1 MNRCTA
7 TVCIATIL
15 GLAASLA
22 LAGGGKQLTLQ
33 DIFDS
38 TQFDGKRISNIQWHP
53 NSSRFN
59 YTRENQESGQSDIYE
74 QEVSTGAETV
84 IIAGADLKY
93 EGQSVGMSGY
103 SRSADGKSFLIRG
116 TQQQIWRHSR
126 QSPYYVYE
134 LATSALTGIAD
145 GNPRLR
151 YAQLSPDGR
160 SVGFV
165 RDHNLYV
172 QDLASGKTIAVTTD
186 GTENVLNGEF
196 DWVYEEE
203 FGLANAWRWSP
214 DGRKIAFWRLDQ
226 TRLKEFTLVNELS
239 VYNTTF
245 KLKYPKAG
253 EQNSIVRIGVA
264 DLESGKTTWVD
275 LGAEEDIY
283 IPRIYWTNSSK
294 TLAVMRLN
302 RLQNHLELL
311 MADSGSGQSHK
322 VIEDKNSTW
331 IDVDNSILF
340 LTKKDQIVWLS
351 ERSGYQH
358 AYLYD
363 YDGKL
368 LHPLTT
374 GDWEISSLLGAD
386 EAGKWLYFT
395 GKKDTPVE
403 QHVYRVKL
411 TGKNLQRIS
420 QRRGWHDGTF
430 SPNFK
435 YVVGNFSDIRTPTQ
449 TMLRKTDGKLIRF
462 LEKNEIPAL
471 WDYDLPYPEFTS
483 FQTSDG
489 VTLNA
494 YMIKPVD
501 FDPAGKYPVIVYGYG
516 GPGSQMVVNRWGTG
530 SRPYHYKQRILWQQM
545 LTQRGFIIFCL
556 DNRGTGGRGKAFEEL
571 VYGDVGK
578 WVVHD
583 HVEGAKYLQSLP
595 YVDAERIGFWGWS
608 GGGYLALMLMTQAAD
623 YFKVGIS
630 VAPVS
635 DFHFYDTIWT
645 ERYMGLPQENS
656 AGYAAAN
663 VLTYIDRLKG
673 KLMIVHGTGDD
684 NVHVQNTLT
693 VVNELQK
700 RGLPFDMMLYPN
712 KNHRISGGKTQLH
725 LFSKMTNYF
734 SDNL

>member
-1 MNRCTA
+1 MGA
-7 TVCIATIL
+7 I
-15 GLAASLA
+15 LA
-22 LAGGGKQLTLQ
+22 LASTLALASDKKQLTLE

-38 TQFDGKRISNIQWHP
+38 TQFDGKYVSNIQWHP
-53 NSSRFN
+53 NSAWFN
-59 YTRENQESGQSDIYE
+59 FTRENPGTGQLDIFE
-74 QEVSTGAETV
+74 QGVKKGNERVV
-84 IIAGADLKY
+84 VAGADLKY
-93 EGQSVGMSGY
+93 QGQPIGMSGY
-103 SRSADGKSFLIRG
+103 TRSADGKYFLIQG
-116 TQQQIWRHSR
+116 EQQQIWRHSR
-126 QSPYYVYE
+126 QSPYFLYE
-134 LATSALTGIAD
+134 IASGALTALAD
-145 GNPRLR
+145 GFPQLR
-151 YAQLSPDGR
+151 YAQLSPDGKR
-160 SVGFV
+160 VGFV
-165 RDHNLYV
+165 RDHNIYV
-172 QDLASGKTIAVTTD
+172 RDLVTGKTKAVTND

-214 DGRKIAFWRLDQ
+214 DGRKIAFWQMDQ
-226 TRLKEFTLVNELS
+226 TRIKEFTLVNELPL
-239 VYNTTF
+239 YNTTF

-253 EQNSIVRIGVA
+253 EKNSIVRIGVA
-264 DLESGKTTWVD
+264 DLDAGETTWVD
-275 LGAEEDIY
+275 LGEDEDIY
-283 IPRIYWTNSSK
+283 IPRIFWTNSPK
-294 TLAVMRLN
+294 MLAVMRLN

-311 MADSGSGQSHK
+311 MADTRTGNSHAI
-322 VIEDKNSTW
+322 IEDKNNTW
-331 IDVDNSILF
+331 IDIDNAILF
-340 LTKKDQIVWLS
+340 LSKKDQIVWLS

-368 LHPLTT
+368 LQQLTT
-374 GDWEISSLLGAD
+374 GDWEITSLLGVD
-386 EAGKWLYFT
+386 ERGKWLYFD
-395 GKKDTPVE
+395 GKKETPLE

-411 TGKNLQRIS
+411 NGKGLQRLS
-420 QRRGWHDGTF
+420 QRPGWHSGIF

-435 YVVGNFSDIRTPTQ
+435 YVVGNYSDIKTPTQ

-462 LEKNEIPAL
+462 LEKNEIAAL
-471 WDYDLPYPEFTS
+471 SDYDLPYPEFMN

-501 FDPAGKYPVIVYGYG
+501 FDPGKKYPVIVYGYG

-530 SRPYHYKQRILWQQM
+530 SRLYHYKQRILWQQM
-545 LTQRGFIIFCL
+545 MTQRGFIIFCL

-583 HVEGAKYLQSLP
+583 HIEGAKYLQSLS
-595 YVDAERIGFWGWS
+595 YVDAQRIGFWGWS
-608 GGGYLALMLMTQAAD
+608 GGGYLALMLMTRAAD

-645 ERYMGLPQENS
+645 ERYMGLPRENS
-656 AGYAAAN
+656 AGYESGS
-663 VLTYIDRLKG
+663 VLNYLDGLKG

-693 VVNELQK
+693 VANELQK
-700 RGLPFDMMLYPN
+700 RGLQFDMMLYPN

-725 LFSKMTNYF
+725 LFTKMTNYF
-734 SDNL
+734 QDNL